1 MIEMAVT
8 VAVAVAA
15 MIAAGSVGV
24 GSAAGRP
31 VVA

>member
-15 MIAAGSVGV
+15 MIAPGSVGV
-24 GSAAGRP
+24 GSAAGQP